1 MSHWYGFTIKYILHQ
16 MTTDQVILYYGNI
29 PVDGRLAGK
38 KVKDL
43 DKPDYKAIEKLMG
56 GKKVMSR

>member
-1 MSHWYGFTIKYILHQ
+1 

-29 PVDGRLAGK
+29 PVDGRLVGK
-38 KVKDL
+38 KTKDAN
-43 DKPDYKAIEKLMG
+43 KTDYKAIEKLMG